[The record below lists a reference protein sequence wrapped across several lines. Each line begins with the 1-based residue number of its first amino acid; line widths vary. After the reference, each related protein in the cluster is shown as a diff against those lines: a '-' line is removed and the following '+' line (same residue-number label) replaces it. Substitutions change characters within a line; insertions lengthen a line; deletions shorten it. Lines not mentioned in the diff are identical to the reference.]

1 MKKLFKKIK
10 SYSFWVSLSASIV
23 LLLNAIGN
31 AFGFK
36 IEEKIVNDV
45 VMSLAGVLVVLGV
58 VSMNGASHKKDEK
71 TGEGEEKTDDSAG
84 EKDDESQIS
93 NGDNVEKN
101 DGSVEQKI
109 DENKDKNGDEKGENQ
124 DKIDL

>member
-58 VSMNGASHKKDEK
+58 VSMNGASDKKDEK
-71 TGEGEEKTDDSAG
+71 TGEGEEKTDDSAD

-93 NGDNVEKN
+93 NGDKVEK
-101 DGSVEQKI
+101 DGESEKI

-124 DKIDL
+124 DKTDL

>member
-58 VSMNGASHKKDEK
+58 VSMNGASDKKNEK
-71 TGEGEEKTDDSAG
+71 TGEGEEKTDDAAD
-84 EKDDESQIS
+84 EKDDENQIS
-93 NGDNVEKN
+93 NGDKVEN
-101 DGSVEQKI
+101 DGESEKI

-124 DKIDL
+124 DKTDL

>member
-71 TGEGEEKTDDSAG
+71 TGEGEEKTDDSTG
-84 EKDDESQIS
+84 EKGDESQIS
-93 NGDNVEKN
+93 NGDNVEN
-101 DGSVEQKI
+101 DDESVEQKI

>member
-58 VSMNGASHKKDEK
+58 VSMNGASDKKDEK

-93 NGDNVEKN
+93 NGDNVEK
-101 DGSVEQKI
+101 DDESEKI

>member
-71 TGEGEEKTDDSAG
+71 TGEGEEKTGDSDG
-84 EKDDESQIS
+84 EKVDESQIS
-93 NGDNVEKN
+93 NGDNVEK
-101 DGSVEQKI
+101 DYESVEQKI
-109 DENKDKNGDEKGENQ
+109 DKTKTKTAMKKA
-124 DKIDL
+124 KIKTK

>member
-58 VSMNGASHKKDEK
+58 VSMNGASHKKDKK

-93 NGDNVEKN
+93 NGDNVEQ
-101 DGSVEQKI
+101 DDESVEQKI
-109 DENKDKNGDEKGENQ
+109 DENKNKNGDEKGENQ
-124 DKIDL
+124 DKTDL

>member
-58 VSMNGASHKKDEK
+58 VSMNGASDKKDEK
-71 TGEGEEKTDDSAG
+71 TGEGEGKTDDEAG

-93 NGDNVEKN
+93 NGDNVEK
-101 DGSVEQKI
+101 DDESAEQKI

-124 DKIDL
+124 DKTDL

>member
-58 VSMNGASHKKDEK
+58 VSMNGASDKKDEK

-84 EKDDESQIS
+84 EKDDENKIS
-93 NGDNVEKN
+93 NGDKVEN
-101 DGSVEQKI
+101 DGESEKI
-109 DENKDKNGDEKGENQ
+109 DENKDKNGDEKGKNQ
-124 DKIDL
+124 DKTNL

>member
-58 VSMNGASHKKDEK
+58 VSMNGASHKYDEK

-93 NGDNVEKN
+93 NGDNVEK
-101 DGSVEQKI
+101 DDESVEQKI

>member
-58 VSMNGASHKKDEK
+58 VSMNGASYKKDEK

-93 NGDNVEKN
+93 NGDNVEK
-101 DGSVEQKI
+101 DDKSVEQKI
-109 DENKDKNGDEKGENQ
+109 DENKDKNGDEKGEN
-124 DKIDL
+124 

>member
-58 VSMNGASHKKDEK
+58 VSMNGASDKKDEK
-71 TGEGEEKTDDSAG
+71 TGESEEKTDDSAG

-93 NGDNVEKN
+93 NGDNVEK
-101 DGSVEQKI
+101 DDETVEQKI
-109 DENKDKNGDEKGENQ
+109 DENKDKNGDKKGENQ
-124 DKIDL
+124 DKTNL